1 MHLLL
6 ICAGE
11 IHLICEVLSIIE
23 NVRRAQGLYL
33 LMVCSKGDAK
43 IASPGL
49 ARFDK

>member
-6 ICAGE
+6 SCAGE
-11 IHLICEVLSIIE
+11 IHLTSKVLTIIE

-33 LMVCSKGDAK
+33 LMVCSKGDAE
-43 IASPGL
+43 IASPGF